1 MGLSLAFKM
10 ATITG
15 GQAAP
20 TPMKQFEVVGH
31 RTGGRVG
38 ASATVD
44 NGVERTYRMHIF
56 APNETVAKSR
66 FWYFLSQFKKLKK
79 ANGEILSCKQ
89 IFEKNAHTVKNFG
102 IWVRY
107 DSRTLTHNMYKEY
120 RDVTLAGAVSQMY
133 QELASGR
140 FRSSRPLRLPPRMS
154 SASRSGS
161 SLTPSS
167 SSRSATRCS
176 VPQSASTV
184 CRSRPP
190 SLRHG
195 RFAILRPKTC
205 PSGSSTA
212 YPDLSLRQEVAIAEN

>member
-1 MGLSLAFKM
+1 MGLFALLLKM
-10 ATITG
+10 ASVVTG

-20 TPMKQFEVVGH
+20 TPMKHYEVVGH
-31 RTGGRVG
+31 RTGGRIG

-44 NGVERTYRMHIF
+44 GDVERVYRMHIF

-102 IWVRY
+102 ILVRY

-133 QELASGR
+133 QELSSSYRAR
-140 FRSSRPLRLPPRMS
+140 FRSIQILETKQV
-154 SASRSGS
+154 ASKDVKRAQVRQF
-161 SLTPSS
+161 LDAKIKFLVCHKVQ
-167 SSRSATRCS
+167 RSAIRKHRVS
-176 VPQSASTV
+176 FKASKPQTW
-184 CRSRPP
+184 
-190 SLRHG
+190 
-195 RFAILRPKTC
+195 
-205 PSGSSTA
+205 
-212 YPDLSLRQEVAIAEN
+212 